1 MTDHRFSPMLISILL
16 LQAASTFAASPV
28 PVWEPGTKMAT
39 AIFAGGCFWSVE
51 ADFEKLPGILAAES
65 GYTGGKTVNPT
76 YRQVSAGGTGHA
88 EAVRVTY
95 DPDKISYA
103 ALLDHFWRHID
114 PSAKNAQ
121 FCDNGPQYR
130 TAIFFENEAQRAA
143 AEAGKAALEKSGRFN
158 QVYTQIVPT
167 ASFYPA
173 EAYHQDYARKNPSKY
188 RYYKIACKRDQ
199 RLARI
204 WEEKR

>member
-1 MTDHRFSPMLISILL
+1 MSAIRFILL
-16 LQAASTFAASPV
+16 LLPVLLWQAANALATSPV
-28 PVWEPGTKMAT
+28 SSSIPGGKTAS

-76 YRQVSAGGTGHA
+76 YRQVVAGGTGHA

-95 DPDKISYA
+95 DPDRISYA

-114 PSAKNAQ
+114 PSAKDAQ
-121 FCDNGPQYR
+121 FCDYGPQYR
-130 TAIFFENEAQRAA
+130 TAIFFQNEEQRTA
-143 AEAGKAALEKSGRFN
+143 AEATKAALEKSGRFYR
-158 QVYTQIVPT
+158 VHTQIVP
-167 ASFYPA
+167 AARFYPA

-188 RYYKIACKRDQ
+188 RYYKIGCKRDQ

-204 WEEKR
+204 WEDKR

>member
-1 MTDHRFSPMLISILL
+1 MNAARFFRLL
-16 LQAASTFAASPV
+16 LLLVLSRDAIALAASPASSSASDV
-28 PVWEPGTKMAT
+28 KLAS

-51 ADFEKLPGILAAES
+51 ADFEKLPGVLAAES

-95 DPDKISYA
+95 DPGKISYA
-103 ALLDHFWRHID
+103 TLLNYFWRHID
-114 PSAKNAQ
+114 PGAKDAQ

-130 TAIFFENEAQRAA
+130 TAIFFEGEEQRLA
-143 AEAGKAALEKSGRFN
+143 AEAGKAALEKSGRFYR
-158 QVYTQIVPT
+158 VHTQIVP
-167 ASFYPA
+167 AARFYPA
-173 EAYHQDYARKNPSKY
+173 EAYHQDFARKNPSRY
-188 RYYKIACKRDQ
+188 RYYKIGCKRDQ

-204 WEEKR
+204 WDDKR